1 MTENVITIVSAIGWT
16 VLATII
22 AQVVSVGLM
31 AWLGLKPSK
40 LIYEIEEV
48 QNTAVGACF
57 FIISLATGLFVGM
70 FTSNGFTVNDNAL
83 VPEPTF
89 WESTGWIV
97 LALFLGMALTW
108 ILFEIAHRAMGVEN
122 DETTYRYIQREVIE
136 EQNASLAFFLGG
148 LSIVPFI
155 AVILQMI

>member
-48 QNTAVGACF
+48 QNPAVGACF

-70 FTSNGFTVNDNAL
+70 FTSNGFSANDPATTD
-83 VPEPTF
+83 PGF
-89 WESTGWIV
+89 WASTGWIV
-97 LALFLGMALTW
+97 LALLMGMALTW